1 MIIQHKFDE
10 RTKPNIFVGYTSG
23 QKEYH
28 IYDFKTHQIYISHDV
43 IFSESTIIYHDL
55 SSSLLKNSITINLI
69 NDDITFDY
77 STTQSIVSTDV
88 PSSDSIPYNII
99 D

>member
-10 RTKPNIFVGYTSG
+10 RTKPHIFVGFTSS

-43 IFSESTIIYHDL
+43 IFYESIITYHDL

-88 PSSDSIPYNII
+88 PSSDSIPYNLI